1 MTTQPLLL
9 IRDAL
14 LTTDSGH
21 VPVRDNLPPVR
32 LLKVPDAAPPFDD
45 ETSSGA
51 PCGVADGELEPG
63 PDADASAPRSPDVP
77 GQPDASQ
84 APVLRNA
91 FASAGTWPHQFAR
104 LLAEVLAGSR
114 PARQLMPWLTERA
127 RFHLRRLAP
136 AFSSGHRPR
145 VLRVLTSQP
154 SSGVVEMSVIIAA
167 GARTRALALRLE
179 LDKLAGQHARWL
191 CTDIEAA

>member
-9 IRDAL
+9 TRDTL
-14 LTTDSGH
+14 LTTDPGG
-21 VPVRDNLPPVR
+21 VPVHDSLPPVR

-45 ETSSGA
+45 EIPS
-51 PCGVADGELEPG
+51 G
-63 PDADASAPRSPDVP
+63 PDVNASAPRPPDTFP
-77 GQPDASQ
+77 
-84 APVLRNA
+84 APVLRTA

-104 LLAEVLAGSR
+104 LLTEVLAGSR